1 MITRREGVL
10 QMGVRT
16 AVLALFIGFFL
27 MITKLSTQGTICLEP
42 QTTRFLPI
50 SAPRSTSTFNKTV
63 SVIDYGLPI
72 NPRVVLPE

>member
-42 QTTRFLPI
+42 QTSRFSQIPSLESTFSKINSAIDCGLQIHLREFLP
-50 SAPRSTSTFNKTV
+50 
-63 SVIDYGLPI
+63 
-72 NPRVVLPE
+72 E

>member
-42 QTTRFLPI
+42 QAAGFPPI
-50 SAPRSTSTFNKTV
+50 PAPGSISTFSKSV
-63 SVIDYGLPI
+63 SVIDYGLQI
-72 NPRVVLPE
+72 NLREILPE